1 MKINMFRRTL
11 GVSVAV
17 ILLWSLILPCQSVI
31 AAETERRSVTRFSSL
46 VTELNTEYESDSDS
60 YEEKYNEDNPNACEN
75 RLIVQARNVKDDAG
89 AVESMS
95 GLEYTVLQYEDKQD
109 MEAAYEK
116 LSSEGYAVEKDR
128 VLSVKDNTVKNLRTM
143 ADETEETEEV
153 SQTWAYESVMSDYAI
168 SEIEKSAAAEE
179 EIVIGVL
186 DSGIDYTHELFADRV
201 TDTTFNMSESGGEN
215 DCMDDNGH
223 GSAVAGIIALST
235 PDNVKI
241 KPYKVID
248 ADGYVSLSVFTAAME
263 TILASNDLPDIMNI
277 SLGGYLFEENMS
289 IETELVER
297 LVARGVTVCIAS
309 GNDNLPVQ
317 YCTPADCETA
327 ITVGAYDYTDHICS
341 FSNYGEKVDIAA
353 PGYDVYTY
361 DLYTEDHFTDLYNGQ
376 VGTSFSCPFVSAACA
391 YILMQDPGLSPA
403 EIKQQLK
410 ASAIDMGEDERQY
423 YGAGMLNFPNLIE
436 GKEFETPQPDVKG
449 GFYNDTQTVTFTD
462 IPAGT
467 QLVYTLDKSVPSS
480 TNGTV
485 YTEPITIDN
494 EMQLTFALIKDGK
507 YASNISSQ
515 YYTIQY
521 YMDES
526 YFTINDSGVITSYTG
541 DKNNIIVPD
550 AINGI
555 VPLTLNADDME
566 GSKLTA
572 VVLPDSVARIIY
584 TFNDCT
590 ELKYVTAKG
599 VTRIDGT
606 FTNCYSLRNVTMP
619 DLNYIGAHGFSMCSM
634 IHDIDFEDSLESALA
649 RSFEYTGLLEVHFP
663 NLKNKLNTSS
673 RLFANSSL
681 LKCDIPII
689 ERVDHTFQECY
700 FLQELNAPNLKR
712 IKPFTFADCWF
723 LTEMEFPSL
732 EVVESSAF
740 AYCYIDTIYAP
751 KLTSFS
757 KDGTYGIAYQAFTRV
772 MDFPEITEIPN
783 DFIVSCYLEEL
794 YMENLLES
802 TSSSCHNLP
811 YLNVIYMPNVLE
823 FNRIGYDSHYP
834 LIGVGPREI
843 VWIPSTAEVDSG
855 LHYADTMK
863 LFYAPSLTK
872 ISADNYNAAFA
883 LSEKAQ
889 DVSIRFTRE
898 AYLDG
903 VAPTIIAPY
912 GSAAQ
917 QAAISE
923 ECNFMDSD
931 SMGES
936 LGGQIRTRDSGL
948 RFGFIFDEKTLGFD
962 ISKYENLYPKI
973 SKEYGFVYTY
983 DEVSESEQEAN
994 TQVRNGADGTYTLE
1008 AAKRNVEDSVSHY
1021 NAVFTGIPAS
1031 HYDSR
1036 ISARAYICID
1046 GMYFY
1051 SPVTTRSFNDVAN
1064 AIINDETMDSNTR
1077 SEVYNLINRE
1087 V

>member
-1 MKINMFRRTL
+1 MKRSL
-11 GVSVAV
+11 
-17 ILLWSLILPCQSVI
+17 SLILSLTMLLAVLYPCQSVI

-75 RLIVQARNVKDDAG
+75 RLIVQARSVKDDNG

-143 ADETEETEEV
+143 ADEAEETEEV

-168 SEIEKSAAAEE
+168 AEIEQSSAAEE

-391 YILMQDPGLSPA
+391 YILMQDSGLSPA
-403 EIKQQLK
+403 EVKQQLK

-436 GKEFETPQPDVKG
+436 GKVFETPQPDVKG

-606 FTNCYSLRNVTMP
+606 FTNCYSLRDVTMP

-634 IHDIDFEDSLESALA
+634 IHDIDFGGSLESALA
-649 RSFEYTGLLEVHFP
+649 RSFEYTGLLEVNFP
-663 NLKNKLNTSS
+663 NLKNELNTSS

-712 IKPFTFADCWF
+712 IKSYAFADCWF
-723 LTEMEFPSL
+723 LTEMEFPNL

-843 VWIPSTAEVDSG
+843 VWIPSATEVDSG

-872 ISADNYNAAFA
+872 ISADNYNAAFV

-923 ECNFMDSD
+923 ECNFIDSD

-962 ISKYENLYPKI
+962 ISEYENLYPKI

-1008 AAKRNVEDSVSHY
+1008 ATKRNVEGSVSHY

-1036 ISARAYICID
+1036 ISTRAYICID

-1051 SPVTTRSFNDVAN
+1051 SPVTTRSFNNVAN
-1064 AIINDETMDSNTR
+1064 AIVNDDTMDPNTR
-1077 SEVYNLINRE
+1077 SEVYNLINQE

>member
-1 MKINMFRRTL
+1 M
-11 GVSVAV
+11 SVAV

-31 AAETERRSVTRFSSL
+31 AAETERRSVTRFSNL
-46 VTELNTEYESDSDS
+46 VTELNTEYELDSDS
-60 YEEKYNEDNPNACEN
+60 YEEKYNEDNPNASEN
-75 RLIVQARNVKDDAG
+75 RLIVQARSVKDDAG

-109 MEAAYEK
+109 MEAAYEQ
-116 LSSEGYAVEKDR
+116 LTSEGYTVEKDR
-128 VLSVKDNTVKNLRTM
+128 VLSVKDNSVKNLRTM

-153 SQTWAYESVMSDYAI
+153 SQMWAYESVMSDYAI
-168 SEIEKSAAAEE
+168 TEIEQSSAADE

-186 DSGIDYTHELFADRV
+186 DSGLDYTHELFENRV
-201 TDTTFNMSESGGEN
+201 VDTTFNMSESGNEN

-223 GSAVAGIIALST
+223 GSAVAGVIALST
-235 PDNVKI
+235 PENVKI

-309 GNDNLPVQ
+309 GNDNLPVE

-341 FSNYGEKVDIAA
+341 FSNYGEKVDVAA

-361 DLYTEDHFTDLYNGQ
+361 DFYTENHYTEQYYGQ
-376 VGTSFSCPFVSAACA
+376 VGTSFACPFVSAACA
-391 YILMQDPGLSPA
+391 YILMQNPGLSP
-403 EIKQQLK
+403 EEVKEELK
-410 ASAIDMGEDERQY
+410 ASAIDMGEDEHQY
-423 YGAGMLNFPNLIE
+423 YGAGMLNFPNLIDN
-436 GKEFETPQPDVKG
+436 KEYKTPQPSIKG
-449 GFYNDTQTVTFTD
+449 GFYNDTQTVTFAD

-467 QLVYTLDKSVPSS
+467 QLVYTLDKSIPSS

-485 YTEPITIDN
+485 YTEAITIDN
-494 EMQLTFALIKDGK
+494 EMQLNFALIKDGK
-507 YASNISSQ
+507 YVSNISSQ

-526 YFTINDSGVITSYTG
+526 YFTITDSGVITSYTG
-541 DKNNIIVPD
+541 DKNNIVVPD
-550 AINGI
+550 MINGI
-555 VPLTLNADDME
+555 VPINIDVDDTE
-566 GSKLTA
+566 GSNLTA
-572 VVLPDSVARIIY
+572 VVLPESINRIY
-584 TFNDCT
+584 NTFTGCA

-599 VTRIDGT
+599 VTRLSGAI
-606 FTNCYSLRNVTMP
+606 FSECYSLREVDMP
-619 DLNYIGAHGFSMCSM
+619 ILNYMNGSAFSMCSM
-634 IHDIDFEDSLESALA
+634 MHDINFEESLETALA
-649 RSFEYTGLLEVHFP
+649 SAFEYTGLLEVSFP
-663 NLKNKLNTSS
+663 KLYIKNSP
-673 RLFANSSL
+673 REIFRNSSL
-681 LKCDIPII
+681 IKCDIPLA
-689 ERVDHTFQECY
+689 ERLTATFRECY

-712 IKPFTFADCWF
+712 VDGFTFADCWF
-723 LTEMEFPSL
+723 LTEMEFPNL

-843 VWIPSTAEVDSG
+843 VWIPIATEVDSG

-872 ISADNYNAAFA
+872 ISADNYNATFV

-923 ECNFMDSD
+923 ECNFIDSD
-931 SMGES
+931 SMGGS

-962 ISKYENLYPKI
+962 ISEYENLYPKI
-973 SKEYGFVYTY
+973 NKEYGFVYTY
-983 DEVSESEQEAN
+983 DEVSESEQETN
-994 TQVRNGADGTYTLE
+994 TQVRNGADGTYTIE
-1008 AAKRNVEDSVSHY
+1008 AAKRNVEGSVSHY

-1064 AIINDETMDSNTR
+1064 AIVNDDTMDPNTR
-1077 SEVYNLINRE
+1077 SEVYNLIHNL
-1087 V
+1087 

>member
-1 MKINMFRRTL
+1 MKRSL
-11 GVSVAV
+11 
-17 ILLWSLILPCQSVI
+17 SLILSLTMLLAVIYPCQSVI

-75 RLIVQARNVKDDAG
+75 RLIVQARSVKDDAG

-143 ADETEETEEV
+143 ADEAEETEEV

-168 SEIEKSAAAEE
+168 AEIEQSSAAEE

-317 YCTPADCETA
+317 YCTPANCETA

-403 EIKQQLK
+403 EVKQQLK

-423 YGAGMLNFPNLIE
+423 YGAGMLNFSNLIE

-449 GFYNDTQTVTFTD
+449 GFYNDTQTVTFAD

-485 YTEPITIDN
+485 YTEPIMIDN

-550 AINGI
+550 TINGI

-599 VTRIDGT
+599 VTRIDAA
-606 FTNCYSLRNVTMP
+606 FRNCYSLRTASMP
-619 DLNYIGAHGFSMCSM
+619 KLSLINSRAFSMCSM
-634 IHDIDFEDSLESALA
+634 MHDIEFGGSLESALA
-649 RSFEYTGLLEVHFP
+649 RSFEYTGLLEVNFP
-663 NLKNKLNTSS
+663 NLKNELNTSS

-689 ERVDHTFQECY
+689 ERVDHTFQECC

-712 IKPFTFADCWF
+712 IKSYAFADCWF
-723 LTEMEFPSL
+723 LTEMEFPNL

-783 DFIVSCYLEEL
+783 NFIVSCYLEEL

-843 VWIPSTAEVDSG
+843 VWIPSATEVDSG

-872 ISADNYNAAFA
+872 ISADNYNATFV

-923 ECNFMDSD
+923 ECNFIDSD

-962 ISKYENLYPKI
+962 ISEYENLYPKI

-1008 AAKRNVEDSVSHY
+1008 ATKRNVEGSVSHY

-1064 AIINDETMDSNTR
+1064 AIVNDDTMDQNTR
-1077 SEVYNLINRE
+1077 SEVYNLINQE

>member
-1 MKINMFRRTL
+1 MKRSL
-11 GVSVAV
+11 
-17 ILLWSLILPCQSVI
+17 SLILSLTMLLAVLYPCQSVI

-75 RLIVQARNVKDDAG
+75 RLIVQARSVKDDTG

-143 ADETEETEEV
+143 ADEAEETEEV

-168 SEIEKSAAAEE
+168 AEIEQSSAAEE

-403 EIKQQLK
+403 EVKQQLK

-606 FTNCYSLRNVTMP
+606 FTNCYSLRDVTMP

-634 IHDIDFEDSLESALA
+634 IHDIDFGGSLESALA
-649 RSFEYTGLLEVHFP
+649 RSFEYTGLLEVNFP
-663 NLKNKLNTSS
+663 NLKNELNTSS

-681 LKCDIPII
+681 LKCDIQII

-712 IKPFTFADCWF
+712 IKSYAFADCWF
-723 LTEMEFPSL
+723 LTEMEFPNL

-843 VWIPSTAEVDSG
+843 VWIPSATEVDSG

-872 ISADNYNAAFA
+872 ISADNYNAAFV

-923 ECNFMDSD
+923 ECNFIDSD

-962 ISKYENLYPKI
+962 ISEYENLYPKI

-1008 AAKRNVEDSVSHY
+1008 ATKRNVEGSVSHY

-1051 SPVTTRSFNDVAN
+1051 SPVTTRSFNNVAN
-1064 AIINDETMDSNTR
+1064 AIVNDDTMDPNTR
-1077 SEVYNLINRE
+1077 SEVYNLINQE

>member
-1 MKINMFRRTL
+1 MKKTL
-11 GVSVAV
+11 
-17 ILLWSLILPCQSVI
+17 SLVLSLAMLTTVLYPCQSAI
-31 AAETERRSVTRFSSL
+31 AAEVERRSVTRFSSL

-75 RLIVQARNVKDDAG
+75 RLIVQARSVRDDAG

-143 ADETEETEEV
+143 ADEAEETEEV

-168 SEIEKSAAAEE
+168 AEIEQSSAAEE

-403 EIKQQLK
+403 EVKQQLK

-449 GFYNDTQTVTFTD
+449 GFYNDTQMVTFTD

-606 FTNCYSLRNVTMP
+606 FTNCYSLRDVTMP

-634 IHDIDFEDSLESALA
+634 IHDIDFGGSLESALA
-649 RSFEYTGLLEVHFP
+649 RSFEYTGLLEVNFP
-663 NLKNKLNTSS
+663 NLKNELNTSS

-712 IKPFTFADCWF
+712 IKSYAFADCWF
-723 LTEMEFPSL
+723 LTEMEFPNL

-783 DFIVSCYLEEL
+783 NFIVSCYLEEL

-843 VWIPSTAEVDSG
+843 VWIPSATEVDSG

-872 ISADNYNAAFA
+872 ISADNYNATFV

-923 ECNFMDSD
+923 ECNFIDSD

-962 ISKYENLYPKI
+962 ISEYENLYPKI

-1008 AAKRNVEDSVSHY
+1008 ATKRNVEGSVSHY

-1031 HYDSR
+1031 HYDSK

-1064 AIINDETMDSNTR
+1064 AIVNDDTMDQNTR

>member
-1 MKINMFRRTL
+1 MKKIISLFISMML
-11 GVSVAV
+11 LISVVS
-17 ILLWSLILPCQSVI
+17 PCQSVI
-31 AAETERRSVTRFSSL
+31 AAEMERRSVTRFSNL
-46 VTELNTEYESDSDS
+46 VTELNTEYELDSDS
-60 YEEKYNEDNPNACEN
+60 YEEKYNEDNPNASEN
-75 RLIVQARNVKDDAG
+75 RLIVQARSVKDDAG

-95 GLEYTVLQYEDKQD
+95 GLEYTVLQYDDKQD
-109 MEAAYEK
+109 MEAAYEQ
-116 LSSEGYAVEKDR
+116 LTSEGYTVEKDR
-128 VLSVKDNTVKNLRTM
+128 VLSVKDNSVKNLRTM

-153 SQTWAYESVMSDYAI
+153 SQMWAYESVMSDYAI
-168 SEIEKSAAAEE
+168 TEIEQSSAADE

-186 DSGIDYTHELFADRV
+186 DSGLDYTHELFENRV
-201 TDTTFNMSESGGEN
+201 VDTTFNMSESGNEN

-223 GSAVAGIIALST
+223 GSAVAGVIALST
-235 PDNVKI
+235 PENVKI

-309 GNDNLPVQ
+309 GNDNLPVE

-341 FSNYGEKVDIAA
+341 FSNYGEKVDVAA

-361 DLYTEDHFTDLYNGQ
+361 DFYTENHYTEQYYGQ
-376 VGTSFSCPFVSAACA
+376 VGTSFACPFVSAACA
-391 YILMQDPGLSPA
+391 YILMQNPGLSP
-403 EIKQQLK
+403 EEVKEELK
-410 ASAIDMGEDERQY
+410 ASAIDMGEDEHQY
-423 YGAGMLNFPNLIE
+423 YGAGMLNFQNLIDN
-436 GKEFETPQPDVKG
+436 KEYKTPQPSIKG
-449 GFYNDTQTVTFTD
+449 GFYNDTQTVTFAD

-467 QLVYTLDKSVPSS
+467 QLVYTLDKSIPSS

-494 EMQLTFALIKDGK
+494 EMQLTFVLIKDGK

-550 AINGI
+550 TINGI
-555 VPLTLNADDME
+555 VPLNINADDME

-572 VVLPDSVARIIY
+572 VVLPDSVERIQN
-584 TFNDCT
+584 TFRDCA

-599 VTRIDGT
+599 VTRIDAA
-606 FTNCYSLRNVTMP
+606 FRNCYSLRTASMP
-619 DLNYIGAHGFSMCSM
+619 KLSLINSRAFSMCSM
-634 IHDIDFEDSLESALA
+634 MHDIDFEESVETALGGT
-649 RSFEYTGLLEVHFP
+649 FEYTGLLEVSFP
-663 NLKNKLNTSS
+663 KLYIKNSPREIFRNTP
-673 RLFANSSL
+673 L
-681 LKCDIPII
+681 LKCDIPLA
-689 ERVDHTFQECY
+689 ERLAATFRECY

-712 IKPFTFADCWF
+712 VDGFTFADCWF
-723 LTEMEFPSL
+723 LTEMDFPSL
-732 EVVESSAF
+732 ETIEPNAF
-740 AYCYIDTIYAP
+740 AYCYIDVLYAP
-751 KLTSFS
+751 KLTTYSNL
-757 KDGTYGIAYQAFTRV
+757 GGGYGIVLQAFTRV
-772 MDFPEITEIPN
+772 IDFPALTEMPTY
-783 DFIVSCYLEEL
+783 FLMSSYVEEVYLENVVDVPVFGML
-794 YMENLLES
+794 
-802 TSSSCHNLP
+802 NLP
-811 YLNVIYMPNVLE
+811 YLNVVYMPLATQ
-823 FNRIGYDSHYP
+823 FDITSDRHWQLP
-834 LIGVGPREI
+834 GVGPMEI
-843 VWIPSTAEVDSG
+843 IWVPSAKETTRGTYPS
-855 LHYADTMK
+855 TMK
-863 LFYAPSLTK
+863 LFYGPSIESIYL
-872 ISADNYNAAFA
+872 SAYDSVFV
-883 LSEKAQ
+883 LSEKATNMGIQATQ
-889 DVSIRFTRE
+889 DGGQAGKF
-898 AYLDG
+898 
-903 VAPTIIAPY
+903 PTIIAPY
-912 GSAAQ
+912 GSAAYQ
-917 QAAISE
+917 WVQHENRNTERFKFI
-923 ECNFMDSD
+923 DSD

-948 RFGFIFDEKTLGFD
+948 RFGFIFDEANLGFD
-962 ISKYENLYPKI
+962 IREYENLYSRI

-983 DEVSESEQEAN
+983 DDVSEDEQEAN

-1008 AAKRNVEDSVSHY
+1008 AAKRNVEGSVSHY

-1031 HYDSR
+1031 HYDSK

-1051 SPVTTRSFNDVAN
+1051 SPVTTRSFNDVAKQ
-1064 AIINDETMDSNTR
+1064 IIVDDEIDQNTR
-1077 SEVYNLINRE
+1077 NEVYNLINRE

>member
-1 MKINMFRRTL
+1 MMLLISV
-11 GVSVAV
+11 VS
-17 ILLWSLILPCQSVI
+17 PCQSVI

-46 VTELNTEYESDSDS
+46 VTELNTEYELDSDS
-60 YEEKYNEDNPNACEN
+60 YEEKYNEDNPNASEN
-75 RLIVQARNVKDDAG
+75 RLIVQARSVKDDAG

-95 GLEYTVLQYEDKQD
+95 GLEYTVLQYDDKQD
-109 MEAAYEK
+109 MEAAYEQ
-116 LSSEGYAVEKDR
+116 LTSEGYTVEKDR
-128 VLSVKDNTVKNLRTM
+128 VLSVKDNSVKNLRTM

-153 SQTWAYESVMSDYAI
+153 SQMWAYESVMSDYAI
-168 SEIEKSAAAEE
+168 TEIEQSSAADE

-186 DSGIDYTHELFADRV
+186 DSGLDYTHELFENRV
-201 TDTTFNMSESGGEN
+201 VDTTFNMSESGNEN

-403 EIKQQLK
+403 EVKQQLK

-566 GSKLTA
+566 GSKLTE

-606 FTNCYSLRNVTMP
+606 FTNCYSLRDVTMP

-634 IHDIDFEDSLESALA
+634 IHDIDFGGSLESALA
-649 RSFEYTGLLEVHFP
+649 RSFEYTGLLEVNFP
-663 NLKNKLNTSS
+663 NLKNELNTSS

-712 IKPFTFADCWF
+712 IKSYAFADCWF
-723 LTEMEFPSL
+723 LTEMEFPNL

-843 VWIPSTAEVDSG
+843 VWIPSATEVDSG

-872 ISADNYNAAFA
+872 ISADNYNAAFV

-889 DVSIRFTRE
+889 DVSIRLTRE

-923 ECNFMDSD
+923 ECNFIDSD

-962 ISKYENLYPKI
+962 ISEYENLYPKI

-1008 AAKRNVEDSVSHY
+1008 ATKRNVEGSVSHY

-1051 SPVTTRSFNDVAN
+1051 SPVTTRSFNNVAN
-1064 AIINDETMDSNTR
+1064 AIVNDDTMDPNTR
-1077 SEVYNLINRE
+1077 SEVYNLINQE

>member
-1 MKINMFRRTL
+1 MKKIISLFISMML
-11 GVSVAV
+11 LISVVS
-17 ILLWSLILPCQSVI
+17 PCQSVI
-31 AAETERRSVTRFSSL
+31 AAETERRSVTRFSNL
-46 VTELNTEYESDSDS
+46 VTELNTEYELDSDS
-60 YEEKYNEDNPNACEN
+60 YEEKYNEDNPNASEN
-75 RLIVQARNVKDDAG
+75 RLIVQARSGKDDAG

-95 GLEYTVLQYEDKQD
+95 GLEYTVLQYDDKQD
-109 MEAAYEK
+109 MEAAYEQ
-116 LSSEGYAVEKDR
+116 LTSEGYTVEKDR
-128 VLSVKDNTVKNLRTM
+128 VLSVKDNSVKNLRTM

-153 SQTWAYESVMSDYAI
+153 SQMWAYESVMSDYAI
-168 SEIEKSAAAEE
+168 TEIEQSSAADE

-186 DSGIDYTHELFADRV
+186 DSGLDYTHELFENRV
-201 TDTTFNMSESGGEN
+201 VDTTFNMSESGNEN

-223 GSAVAGIIALST
+223 GSAVAGVIALST
-235 PDNVKI
+235 PENVKI

-309 GNDNLPVQ
+309 GNDNLPVE

-341 FSNYGEKVDIAA
+341 FSNYGEKVDVAA

-361 DLYTEDHFTDLYNGQ
+361 DFYTENHYTEQYYGQ
-376 VGTSFSCPFVSAACA
+376 VGTSFACPFVSAACA
-391 YILMQDPGLSPA
+391 YILMQNPGLSP
-403 EIKQQLK
+403 EEVKEELK

-449 GFYNDTQTVTFTD
+449 GFYNDTQMVTFTD
-462 IPAGT
+462 IQAGT
-467 QLVYTLDKSVPSS
+467 QLVYTLDKSIPSS

-494 EMQLTFALIKDGK
+494 EMQLTFVLIKDGK

-550 AINGI
+550 TINGI
-555 VPLTLNADDME
+555 VPLNINADDME

-572 VVLPDSVARIIY
+572 VVLPDSVERIQN
-584 TFNDCT
+584 TFRDCA

-599 VTRIDGT
+599 VTRIDAA
-606 FTNCYSLRNVTMP
+606 FRNCYSLRTASMP
-619 DLNYIGAHGFSMCSM
+619 KLSLINSRAFSMCSM
-634 IHDIDFEDSLESALA
+634 MHDIDFEESVETALGGT
-649 RSFEYTGLLEVHFP
+649 FEYTGLLEVSFP
-663 NLKNKLNTSS
+663 KLYIKNSPREIFRNTP
-673 RLFANSSL
+673 L
-681 LKCDIPII
+681 LKCDIPLA
-689 ERVDHTFQECY
+689 ERLAATFRECY

-712 IKPFTFADCWF
+712 VDGFTFADCWF
-723 LTEMEFPSL
+723 LTEMDFPSL
-732 EVVESSAF
+732 ETIEPNAF
-740 AYCYIDTIYAP
+740 AYCYIDVLYAP
-751 KLTSFS
+751 KLTTYSNL
-757 KDGTYGIAYQAFTRV
+757 GGGYGIVLQAFTRV
-772 MDFPEITEIPN
+772 IDFPALTEMPTY
-783 DFIVSCYLEEL
+783 FLMSSYVEEVYLENVVDVPVFGML
-794 YMENLLES
+794 
-802 TSSSCHNLP
+802 NLP
-811 YLNVIYMPNVLE
+811 YLNVVYMPLATQ
-823 FNRIGYDSHYP
+823 FDITSDRHWQLP
-834 LIGVGPREI
+834 GVGPMEI
-843 VWIPSTAEVDSG
+843 IWVPSAKETTRGTYPS
-855 LHYADTMK
+855 TMK
-863 LFYAPSLTK
+863 LFYGPSIESIYL
-872 ISADNYNAAFA
+872 SAYDSVFV
-883 LSEKAQ
+883 LSEKATNMGIQATQ
-889 DVSIRFTRE
+889 DGGQAGKF
-898 AYLDG
+898 
-903 VAPTIIAPY
+903 PTIIAPY
-912 GSAAQ
+912 GSAAYQ
-917 QAAISE
+917 WVQHENRNTERFKFI
-923 ECNFMDSD
+923 DSD

-962 ISKYENLYPKI
+962 ISEYENLYPKI

-1008 AAKRNVEDSVSHY
+1008 AAKRNVEGSVSHY

-1064 AIINDETMDSNTR
+1064 AIVNDDTMDQNTR

>member
-1 MKINMFRRTL
+1 MKRSL
-11 GVSVAV
+11 
-17 ILLWSLILPCQSVI
+17 SLILSLTMLLAVLYPCQGVI

-75 RLIVQARNVKDDAG
+75 RLIVQARSVKDDTG

-143 ADETEETEEV
+143 ADEAEETEEV

-168 SEIEKSAAAEE
+168 AEIEQSAAAEE

-327 ITVGAYDYTDHICS
+327 ITVGAYDYTNHICS

-403 EIKQQLK
+403 EVKQQLK

-436 GKEFETPQPDVKG
+436 GKEFEAPQPDVKG

-550 AINGI
+550 TINGI
-555 VPLTLNADDME
+555 VPLNINADDME

-572 VVLPDSVARIIY
+572 VVLPDSVERIQN
-584 TFNDCT
+584 TFRDCA

-599 VTRIDGT
+599 VTRIDAA
-606 FTNCYSLRNVTMP
+606 FRNCYSLRTASMP
-619 DLNYIGAHGFSMCSM
+619 KLSLINSRAFSMCSM
-634 IHDIDFEDSLESALA
+634 MHDIDFEESVETALA
-649 RSFEYTGLLEVHFP
+649 GTFEYTGLLEVSFP
-663 NLKNKLNTSS
+663 KLYIKNSPREIFRNTP
-673 RLFANSSL
+673 L
-681 LKCDIPII
+681 LKCDIPLA
-689 ERVDHTFQECY
+689 ESLWATFRECY

-712 IKPFTFADCWF
+712 IKSFTFADCWF

-794 YMENLLES
+794 YMEKLLES

-843 VWIPSTAEVDSG
+843 VWIPSATEVDSG

-863 LFYAPSLTK
+863 LFYAPSLTE
-872 ISADNYNAAFA
+872 INASNYNATFV
-883 LSEKAQ
+883 LSEKA
-889 DVSIRFTRE
+889 TN
-898 AYLDG
+898 
-903 VAPTIIAPY
+903 VAIYGTGEGNLAGQFPTIIAPY

-917 QAAISE
+917 QWAQQQISKYAE
-923 ECNFMDSD
+923 FGYINSD

-936 LGGQIRTRDSGL
+936 FGGQIRTRDSGL

-962 ISKYENLYPKI
+962 ISEYENLYPKI
-973 SKEYGFVYTY
+973 NKEYGFVYTY

-1008 AAKRNVEDSVSHY
+1008 AAKRNVEGSVSHY

-1064 AIINDETMDSNTR
+1064 SIVNDDTMDQNTR

>member
-1 MKINMFRRTL
+1 MKKIISLFISMML
-11 GVSVAV
+11 LISVVS
-17 ILLWSLILPCQSVI
+17 PCQSVI

-46 VTELNTEYESDSDS
+46 VTEFNTEYELDSDS
-60 YEEKYNEDNPNACEN
+60 YEEKYNEDNPNASEN
-75 RLIVQARNVKDDAG
+75 RLIVQARSVKDDAG

-95 GLEYTVLQYEDKQD
+95 GLEYTVLQYDDKQD
-109 MEAAYEK
+109 MEAAYEQ
-116 LSSEGYAVEKDR
+116 LTSEGYTVEKDR
-128 VLSVKDNTVKNLRTM
+128 VLSVKDNSVKNLRTM

-153 SQTWAYESVMSDYAI
+153 SQMWAYESVMSDYAI
-168 SEIEKSAAAEE
+168 TEIEQSSAADE

-186 DSGIDYTHELFADRV
+186 DSGLDYTHELFENRV
-201 TDTTFNMSESGGEN
+201 VDTTFNMSESGNEN

-223 GSAVAGIIALST
+223 GSAVAGVIALST
-235 PDNVKI
+235 PENVKI

-309 GNDNLPVQ
+309 GNDNLPVE

-341 FSNYGEKVDIAA
+341 FSNYGEKVDVAA

-361 DLYTEDHFTDLYNGQ
+361 DFYTENHYTEQYYGQ
-376 VGTSFSCPFVSAACA
+376 VGTSFACPFVSAACA
-391 YILMQDPGLSPA
+391 YILMQNPGLSP
-403 EIKQQLK
+403 EEVKEELK
-410 ASAIDMGEDERQY
+410 ASAIDMGEDEHQY
-423 YGAGMLNFPNLIE
+423 YGAGMLNFQNLIDN
-436 GKEFETPQPDVKG
+436 KEYKTPQPSIKG
-449 GFYNDTQTVTFTD
+449 GFYNDTQTVTFAD

-494 EMQLTFALIKDGK
+494 EMQLTFVLIKDGK

-550 AINGI
+550 TINGI
-555 VPLTLNADDME
+555 VPLNINADDME

-572 VVLPDSVARIIY
+572 VVLPDSVERIQN
-584 TFNDCT
+584 TFRDCA

-599 VTRIDGT
+599 VTRIDAA
-606 FTNCYSLRNVTMP
+606 FRNCYSLRTASMP
-619 DLNYIGAHGFSMCSM
+619 KLSLINSRAFSMCSM
-634 IHDIDFEDSLESALA
+634 MHDIDFEESVETALGGT
-649 RSFEYTGLLEVHFP
+649 FEYTGLLEVSFP
-663 NLKNKLNTSS
+663 KLYIKNSPREIFRNTP
-673 RLFANSSL
+673 L
-681 LKCDIPII
+681 LKCDIPLA
-689 ERVDHTFQECY
+689 ERLAATFRECY

-712 IKPFTFADCWF
+712 VDGFTFADCWF
-723 LTEMEFPSL
+723 LTEMDFPSL
-732 EVVESSAF
+732 ETIEPNAF
-740 AYCYIDTIYAP
+740 AYCYIDVLYAP
-751 KLTSFS
+751 KLTTYSNL
-757 KDGTYGIAYQAFTRV
+757 GGGYGIVLQAFTRV
-772 MDFPEITEIPN
+772 IDFPALTEMPTY
-783 DFIVSCYLEEL
+783 FLMSSYVEEVYLENVVDVPVFGML
-794 YMENLLES
+794 
-802 TSSSCHNLP
+802 NLP
-811 YLNVIYMPNVLE
+811 YLNVVYMPLATQ
-823 FNRIGYDSHYP
+823 FDITSDRHWQLP
-834 LIGVGPREI
+834 GVGPMEI
-843 VWIPSTAEVDSG
+843 IWVPSAKETTRGTYPS
-855 LHYADTMK
+855 TMK
-863 LFYAPSLTK
+863 LFYGPSIESIYL
-872 ISADNYNAAFA
+872 SAYDSVFV
-883 LSEKAQ
+883 LSEKATNMGIQATQ
-889 DVSIRFTRE
+889 DGGQAGKF
-898 AYLDG
+898 
-903 VAPTIIAPY
+903 PTIIAPY
-912 GSAAQ
+912 GSAAYQ
-917 QAAISE
+917 WVQHENRNTERFKFI
-923 ECNFMDSD
+923 DSD

-948 RFGFIFDEKTLGFD
+948 RFGFIFDEANLGFD
-962 ISKYENLYPKI
+962 IREYENLYSRI

-983 DEVSESEQEAN
+983 DDVSEDEQEAN
-994 TQVRNGADGTYTLE
+994 TQVRNGTDGAYTIE
-1008 AAKRNVEDSVSHY
+1008 ATKRDVNGTVSQY

-1051 SPVTTRSFNDVAN
+1051 SPVTTRSFNDVAKQ
-1064 AIINDETMDSNTR
+1064 IIVDDEIDQNTR
-1077 SEVYNLINRE
+1077 NEVYNLINRE

>member
-1 MKINMFRRTL
+1 MKRSL
-11 GVSVAV
+11 
-17 ILLWSLILPCQSVI
+17 SLILSLTMLLAVIYPCQSVI

-75 RLIVQARNVKDDAG
+75 RLIVQARSVKDDAG

-143 ADETEETEEV
+143 ADEAEETEEV

-168 SEIEKSAAAEE
+168 AEIEQSSAAEE

-317 YCTPADCETA
+317 YCTPANCETA

-403 EIKQQLK
+403 EVKQQLK

-423 YGAGMLNFPNLIE
+423 YGAGMLNFSNLIE

-449 GFYNDTQTVTFTD
+449 GFYNDTQTVTFAD

-485 YTEPITIDN
+485 YTEPIMIDN

-550 AINGI
+550 TINGI

-599 VTRIDGT
+599 VTRIDAA
-606 FTNCYSLRNVTMP
+606 FRNCYSLRTASMP
-619 DLNYIGAHGFSMCSM
+619 KLSLINSRAFSMCSM
-634 IHDIDFEDSLESALA
+634 MHDIEFGGSLESALA
-649 RSFEYTGLLEVHFP
+649 RSFEYTGLLEVNFP
-663 NLKNKLNTSS
+663 NLKNELNTSS

-712 IKPFTFADCWF
+712 IKSYAFADCWF
-723 LTEMEFPSL
+723 LTEMEFPNL

-783 DFIVSCYLEEL
+783 NFIVSCYLEEL

-843 VWIPSTAEVDSG
+843 VWIPSATEVDSG

-872 ISADNYNAAFA
+872 ISADNYNATFV

-923 ECNFMDSD
+923 ECNFIDSD

-962 ISKYENLYPKI
+962 ISEYENLYPKI

-1008 AAKRNVEDSVSHY
+1008 ATKRNVEGSVSHY

-1064 AIINDETMDSNTR
+1064 AIVNDDTMDQNTR
-1077 SEVYNLINRE
+1077 SEVYNLINQE

>member
-1 MKINMFRRTL
+1 MKKIISLFISMML
-11 GVSVAV
+11 LISVVS
-17 ILLWSLILPCQSVI
+17 PCQSVI
-31 AAETERRSVTRFSSL
+31 AAETERRSVTRFSNL
-46 VTELNTEYESDSDS
+46 VTELNTEYELDSDS
-60 YEEKYNEDNPNACEN
+60 YEEKYNEDNPNASEN
-75 RLIVQARNVKDDAG
+75 RLIVQARSVKDDAG

-95 GLEYTVLQYEDKQD
+95 GLEYTVLQYDDKQD
-109 MEAAYEK
+109 MEAAYEQ
-116 LSSEGYAVEKDR
+116 LTSEGYTVEKDR
-128 VLSVKDNTVKNLRTM
+128 VLSVKDNSVKNLKTM

-153 SQTWAYESVMSDYAI
+153 SQMWAYESVMSDYAI
-168 SEIEKSAAAEE
+168 TEIEQSSAADE

-186 DSGIDYTHELFADRV
+186 DSGLDYTHELFENRV
-201 TDTTFNMSESGGEN
+201 VDTTFNMSESGNEN

-223 GSAVAGIIALST
+223 GSAVAGVIALST
-235 PDNVKI
+235 PENVKI

-309 GNDNLPVQ
+309 GNDNLPVE

-341 FSNYGEKVDIAA
+341 FSNYGEKVDVAA

-361 DLYTEDHFTDLYNGQ
+361 DFYTENHYTEQYYGQ
-376 VGTSFSCPFVSAACA
+376 VGTSFACPFVSAACA
-391 YILMQDPGLSPA
+391 YILMQNPGLSP
-403 EIKQQLK
+403 EEVKEELK

-449 GFYNDTQTVTFTD
+449 GFYNDTQMVTFTD

-467 QLVYTLDKSVPSS
+467 QLVYTLDKSIPSS

-494 EMQLTFALIKDGK
+494 EMQLTFVLIKDGK

-550 AINGI
+550 TINGI
-555 VPLTLNADDME
+555 VPLNINADDME

-572 VVLPDSVARIIY
+572 VVLPDSVERIQN
-584 TFNDCT
+584 TFRDCA

-599 VTRIDGT
+599 VTRIDAA
-606 FTNCYSLRNVTMP
+606 FRNCYSLRTASMP
-619 DLNYIGAHGFSMCSM
+619 KLSLINSRAFSMCSM
-634 IHDIDFEDSLESALA
+634 MHDIDFEESVETALGGT
-649 RSFEYTGLLEVHFP
+649 FEYTGLLEVSFP
-663 NLKNKLNTSS
+663 KLYIKNSPREIFRNTP
-673 RLFANSSL
+673 L
-681 LKCDIPII
+681 LKCDIPLA
-689 ERVDHTFQECY
+689 ERLAATFRECY

-712 IKPFTFADCWF
+712 VDGFTFADCWF
-723 LTEMEFPSL
+723 LTEMDFPSL
-732 EVVESSAF
+732 ETIEPNAF
-740 AYCYIDTIYAP
+740 AYCYIDVLYAP
-751 KLTSFS
+751 KLTTYSNL
-757 KDGTYGIAYQAFTRV
+757 GGGYGIVLQAFTRV
-772 MDFPEITEIPN
+772 IDFPALTEMPTY
-783 DFIVSCYLEEL
+783 FLMSSYVEEVYLENVVDVPVFGML
-794 YMENLLES
+794 
-802 TSSSCHNLP
+802 NLP
-811 YLNVIYMPNVLE
+811 YLNVVYMPLATQ
-823 FNRIGYDSHYP
+823 FDITSDRHWQLP
-834 LIGVGPREI
+834 GVGPMEI
-843 VWIPSTAEVDSG
+843 IWVPSAKETTRGTYPS
-855 LHYADTMK
+855 TMK
-863 LFYAPSLTK
+863 LFYGPSIESIYL
-872 ISADNYNAAFA
+872 SAYDSVFV
-883 LSEKAQ
+883 LSEKATNMGIQATQ
-889 DVSIRFTRE
+889 DGGQAGKF
-898 AYLDG
+898 
-903 VAPTIIAPY
+903 PTIIAPY
-912 GSAAQ
+912 GSAAYQ
-917 QAAISE
+917 WVQHENRNTERFKFI
-923 ECNFMDSD
+923 DSD

-962 ISKYENLYPKI
+962 ISEYENLYPKI

-1008 AAKRNVEDSVSHY
+1008 AAKRNVEGSVSHY

-1064 AIINDETMDSNTR
+1064 AIVNDDTMDQNTR

>member
-1 MKINMFRRTL
+1 MSKRTKRL
-11 GVSVAV
+11 TGV
-17 ILLWSLILPCQSVI
+17 ILAILMLWSMIVPCQSVI
-31 AAETERRSVTRFSSL
+31 AAEAERRSVTRFSSH
-46 VTELNTEYESDSDS
+46 VTELNTEYESDFDS
-60 YEEKYNEDNPNACEN
+60 YEEKYNEDNPNASEN
-75 RLIVQARNVKDDAG
+75 RLIVQARSVKDDAG

-95 GLEYTVLQYEDKQD
+95 GLEYTVLQYEDKHD

-143 ADETEETEEV
+143 ADEAEETEEV

-168 SEIEKSAAAEE
+168 AEIEQSAAAEE

-403 EIKQQLK
+403 EVKQQLK

-462 IPAGT
+462 IPAET

-485 YTEPITIDN
+485 YIEPITIDN

-550 AINGI
+550 TINGI

-590 ELKYVTAKG
+590 ELKYVKAKG

-606 FTNCYSLRNVTMP
+606 FTNCYSLRDVTVP

-634 IHDIDFEDSLESALA
+634 IHDIDFEGSLESALA
-649 RSFEYTGLLEVHFP
+649 RSFEYTGLLEVNFP
-663 NLKNKLNTSS
+663 NLKNELNTSS

-712 IKPFTFADCWF
+712 IKPYTFADCWF
-723 LTEMEFPSL
+723 LTEMEFPNL

-783 DFIVSCYLEEL
+783 NFIVSCYLEEL

-843 VWIPSTAEVDSG
+843 VWIPSATEVDSG

-872 ISADNYNAAFA
+872 ISADNYNAAFV

-923 ECNFMDSD
+923 ECNFINSD

-948 RFGFIFDEKTLGFD
+948 RFGFIFDEKMLGFD
-962 ISKYENLYPKI
+962 ISEYENLYPKI

-983 DEVSESEQEAN
+983 DEVSESGQEAN

-1008 AAKRNVEDSVSHY
+1008 AAKRNVEGSVSHY
-1021 NAVFTGIPAS
+1021 NAVFTGIPVS

-1064 AIINDETMDSNTR
+1064 AIVNDDTMDQNTR

>member
-1 MKINMFRRTL
+1 MKKIISLFISMML
-11 GVSVAV
+11 LISVVS
-17 ILLWSLILPCQSVI
+17 PCQSVI
-31 AAETERRSVTRFSSL
+31 AAEMERRSVTRFSNL
-46 VTELNTEYESDSDS
+46 VTELNTEYELDSDS
-60 YEEKYNEDNPNACEN
+60 YEEKYNEDNPNASEN
-75 RLIVQARNVKDDAG
+75 RLIVQARSVKDDAG

-95 GLEYTVLQYEDKQD
+95 GLEYTVLQYDDKQD
-109 MEAAYEK
+109 MEAAYEQ
-116 LSSEGYAVEKDR
+116 LTSEGYTVEKDR
-128 VLSVKDNTVKNLRTM
+128 VLSVKDNSVKNLRTM

-153 SQTWAYESVMSDYAI
+153 SQMWAYESVMSDYAI
-168 SEIEKSAAAEE
+168 TEIEQSSAADE

-186 DSGIDYTHELFADRV
+186 DSGLDYTHELFENRV
-201 TDTTFNMSESGGEN
+201 VDTTFNMSESGGEN

-391 YILMQDPGLSPA
+391 YILMQNPGLSPA
-403 EIKQQLK
+403 EVKQQLK

-494 EMQLTFALIKDGK
+494 EMQLTFVLIKDGK

-550 AINGI
+550 TINGI
-555 VPLTLNADDME
+555 VPLNINADDME

-572 VVLPDSVARIIY
+572 VVLPDSVERIQN
-584 TFNDCT
+584 TFRDCA

-599 VTRIDGT
+599 VTRIDAA
-606 FTNCYSLRNVTMP
+606 FRNCYSLRTASMP
-619 DLNYIGAHGFSMCSM
+619 KLSLINSRAFSMCSM
-634 IHDIDFEDSLESALA
+634 MHDIDFEESVETALGGT
-649 RSFEYTGLLEVHFP
+649 FEYTGLLEVSFP
-663 NLKNKLNTSS
+663 KLYIKNSPREIFRNTP
-673 RLFANSSL
+673 L
-681 LKCDIPII
+681 LKCDIPLA
-689 ERVDHTFQECY
+689 ERLAATFRECY

-712 IKPFTFADCWF
+712 VDGFTFADCWF
-723 LTEMEFPSL
+723 LTEMDFPSL
-732 EVVESSAF
+732 ETIEPNAF
-740 AYCYIDTIYAP
+740 AYCYIDVLYAP
-751 KLTSFS
+751 KLTTYSNL
-757 KDGTYGIAYQAFTRV
+757 GGGYGIVLQAFTRV
-772 MDFPEITEIPN
+772 IDFPALTEMPTY
-783 DFIVSCYLEEL
+783 FLMSSYVEEVYLENVVDVPVFGML
-794 YMENLLES
+794 
-802 TSSSCHNLP
+802 NLP
-811 YLNVIYMPNVLE
+811 YLNVVYMPLATQ
-823 FNRIGYDSHYP
+823 FDITSDRHWQLP
-834 LIGVGPREI
+834 GVGPMEI
-843 VWIPSTAEVDSG
+843 IWVPSAKETTRGTYPS
-855 LHYADTMK
+855 TMK
-863 LFYAPSLTK
+863 LFYGPSIESIYL
-872 ISADNYNAAFA
+872 SAYDSVFV
-883 LSEKAQ
+883 LSEKATNMGIQATQ
-889 DVSIRFTRE
+889 DGGQAGKF
-898 AYLDG
+898 
-903 VAPTIIAPY
+903 PTIIAPY
-912 GSAAQ
+912 GSAAYQ
-917 QAAISE
+917 WVQHENRNTERFKFI
-923 ECNFMDSD
+923 DSD

-948 RFGFIFDEKTLGFD
+948 RFGFIFDEANLGFD
-962 ISKYENLYPKI
+962 IREYENLYSRI

-983 DEVSESEQEAN
+983 DDVSEDEQEAN
-994 TQVRNGADGTYTLE
+994 TQVRNGTDGAYTIE
-1008 AAKRNVEDSVSHY
+1008 ATKRDVNGTVSQY

-1051 SPVTTRSFNDVAN
+1051 SPVTTRSFNDVAKQ
-1064 AIINDETMDSNTR
+1064 IIVDDEIDQNTR
-1077 SEVYNLINRE
+1077 NEVYNLINRE

>member
-1 MKINMFRRTL
+1 MKKIISLFISMML
-11 GVSVAV
+11 LISVVS
-17 ILLWSLILPCQSVI
+17 PCQSVI

-46 VTELNTEYESDSDS
+46 VTELNTEYELDSDS
-60 YEEKYNEDNPNACEN
+60 YEENYNEDNPNASEN
-75 RLIVQARNVKDDAG
+75 RLIVQARSVKDDAG

-95 GLEYTVLQYEDKQD
+95 GLEYTVLQYDDKQD
-109 MEAAYEK
+109 MEAAYEQ
-116 LSSEGYAVEKDR
+116 LTSEGYTVEKDR
-128 VLSVKDNTVKNLRTM
+128 VLSVKDNSVKNLRTM

-153 SQTWAYESVMSDYAI
+153 SQMWAYESVMSDYAI
-168 SEIEKSAAAEE
+168 TEIEQSSAADE

-186 DSGIDYTHELFADRV
+186 DSGLDYTHELFENRV
-201 TDTTFNMSESGGEN
+201 VDTTFNMSESGNEN

-223 GSAVAGIIALST
+223 GSAVAGVIALST
-235 PDNVKI
+235 PENVKI

-309 GNDNLPVQ
+309 GNDNLPVE

-341 FSNYGEKVDIAA
+341 FSNYGEKVDVAA

-361 DLYTEDHFTDLYNGQ
+361 DFYTENHYTEQYYGQ
-376 VGTSFSCPFVSAACA
+376 VGTSFACPFVSAACA
-391 YILMQDPGLSPA
+391 YILMQNPGLSP
-403 EIKQQLK
+403 EEVKEELK
-410 ASAIDMGEDERQY
+410 ASAIDMGEDEHQY
-423 YGAGMLNFPNLIE
+423 YGAGMLNFPNLIDN
-436 GKEFETPQPDVKG
+436 KEYKTPQPSIKG
-449 GFYNDTQTVTFTD
+449 GFYNDTQTVTFAD

-467 QLVYTLDKSVPSS
+467 QLVYTLDKSIPSS

-494 EMQLTFALIKDGK
+494 EMQLTFVLIKDGK

-550 AINGI
+550 TINGI
-555 VPLTLNADDME
+555 VPLNINADDME

-606 FTNCYSLRNVTMP
+606 FTNCYSLRDVTMP

-634 IHDIDFEDSLESALA
+634 IHDIDFGGSLESALA
-649 RSFEYTGLLEVHFP
+649 RSFEYTGLLEVNFP
-663 NLKNKLNTSS
+663 NLKNELNTSS

-712 IKPFTFADCWF
+712 IKSYAFADCWF
-723 LTEMEFPSL
+723 LTEMEFPNL

-843 VWIPSTAEVDSG
+843 VWIPSATEVDSG

-872 ISADNYNAAFA
+872 ISADNYNAAFV

-923 ECNFMDSD
+923 ECNFIDSD

-962 ISKYENLYPKI
+962 ISEYENLYPKI

-1008 AAKRNVEDSVSHY
+1008 ATKRNVEGSVSHY

-1051 SPVTTRSFNDVAN
+1051 SPVTTRSFNDVAKQ
-1064 AIINDETMDSNTR
+1064 IIVDDEIDQNTR
-1077 SEVYNLINRE
+1077 NEVYNLINRE

>member
-1 MKINMFRRTL
+1 
-11 GVSVAV
+11 
-17 ILLWSLILPCQSVI
+17 
-31 AAETERRSVTRFSSL
+31 
-46 VTELNTEYESDSDS
+46 
-60 YEEKYNEDNPNACEN
+60 
-75 RLIVQARNVKDDAG
+75 
-89 AVESMS
+89 
-95 GLEYTVLQYEDKQD
+95 
-109 MEAAYEK
+109 
-116 LSSEGYAVEKDR
+116 
-128 VLSVKDNTVKNLRTM
+128 
-143 ADETEETEEV
+143 
-153 SQTWAYESVMSDYAI
+153 
-168 SEIEKSAAAEE
+168 
-179 EIVIGVL
+179 
-186 DSGIDYTHELFADRV
+186 
-201 TDTTFNMSESGGEN
+201 
-215 DCMDDNGH
+215 
-223 GSAVAGIIALST
+223 
-235 PDNVKI
+235 
-241 KPYKVID
+241 
-248 ADGYVSLSVFTAAME
+248 
-263 TILASNDLPDIMNI
+263 
-277 SLGGYLFEENMS
+277 
-289 IETELVER
+289 
-297 LVARGVTVCIAS
+297 
-309 GNDNLPVQ
+309 
-317 YCTPADCETA
+317 
-327 ITVGAYDYTDHICS
+327 
-341 FSNYGEKVDIAA
+341 
-353 PGYDVYTY
+353 
-361 DLYTEDHFTDLYNGQ
+361 
-376 VGTSFSCPFVSAACA
+376 
-391 YILMQDPGLSPA
+391 MQDPGLSPA
-403 EIKQQLK
+403 EVKQQLK

-550 AINGI
+550 TINGI

-572 VVLPDSVARIIY
+572 VVLPDSVVRIIY
-584 TFNDCT
+584 TFSDCT

-606 FTNCYSLRNVTMP
+606 FKNCYSLRNVTMP
-619 DLNYIGAHGFSMCSM
+619 DLNFINANGFSMCSM

-649 RSFEYTGLLEVHFP
+649 RSFEYTGLLEVNFP

-723 LTEMEFPSL
+723 LTEMEFPNL

-843 VWIPSTAEVDSG
+843 VWIPSATEVDSG

-872 ISADNYNAAFA
+872 ISADNYNATFV

-923 ECNFMDSD
+923 ECNFIDSD

-948 RFGFIFDEKTLGFD
+948 RFGFIFDEKMLGFD
-962 ISKYENLYPKI
+962 ISEYENLYPKI

-994 TQVRNGADGTYTLE
+994 TQVRNGADGTYTIE

-1064 AIINDETMDSNTR
+1064 AIVNDDTMDPNTR

>member
-1 MKINMFRRTL
+1 MKKTL
-11 GVSVAV
+11 SLVLSLAMLTAV
-17 ILLWSLILPCQSVI
+17 IYPCQSAI

-75 RLIVQARNVKDDAG
+75 RLIVQARSVKDDTG

-109 MEAAYEK
+109 MEAAYEQ

-143 ADETEETEEV
+143 ADEAEETEEV

-168 SEIEKSAAAEE
+168 AEIEQSAAAEE

-403 EIKQQLK
+403 EVKQQLK
-410 ASAIDMGEDERQY
+410 SSAIDMGEDERQY

-449 GFYNDTQTVTFTD
+449 GFYNDTQMVTFAD

-467 QLVYTLDKSVPSS
+467 QLVYTLDKSIPSS

-494 EMQLTFALIKDGK
+494 EMQLTFVLIKDGK
-507 YASNISSQ
+507 YARNISSQ

-541 DKNNIIVPD
+541 DKNNIIIPD

-606 FTNCYSLRNVTMP
+606 FTNCYSLRDVTMP

-634 IHDIDFEDSLESALA
+634 IHDIDFGGSLESALA
-649 RSFEYTGLLEVHFP
+649 RSFEYTGLLEVNFP
-663 NLKNKLNTSS
+663 NLKNELNTSS

-712 IKPFTFADCWF
+712 IKSYAFADCWF
-723 LTEMEFPSL
+723 LTEMEFPNL

-783 DFIVSCYLEEL
+783 NFIVSCYLEEL

-843 VWIPSTAEVDSG
+843 VWIPSATEVDSG

-863 LFYAPSLTK
+863 LFYAPSLTE
-872 ISADNYNAAFA
+872 INASNYNATFV
-883 LSEKAQ
+883 LSEKA
-889 DVSIRFTRE
+889 TN
-898 AYLDG
+898 
-903 VAPTIIAPY
+903 VAIYGTGEGNLAGQFPTIIAPY

-917 QAAISE
+917 QWAQQQISKYAE
-923 ECNFMDSD
+923 FGYINSD

-962 ISKYENLYPKI
+962 ISEYENLYPKI
-973 SKEYGFVYTY
+973 NKEYGFVYTY
-983 DEVSESEQEAN
+983 DEVSESEQETN
-994 TQVRNGADGTYTLE
+994 TQVRNGADGTYTIE
-1008 AAKRNVEDSVSHY
+1008 AAKRNVEGSVSHY

-1064 AIINDETMDSNTR
+1064 AIVNDDTMDSNTR

>member
-1 MKINMFRRTL
+1 MKRSL
-11 GVSVAV
+11 
-17 ILLWSLILPCQSVI
+17 SLILSLTMLLAVLYPCQSVI

-46 VTELNTEYESDSDS
+46 VTEFNTEYELDSDS
-60 YEEKYNEDNPNACEN
+60 YEEKYNEDNPNASEN
-75 RLIVQARNVKDDAG
+75 RLIVQARSVKDDAG

-95 GLEYTVLQYEDKQD
+95 GLEYTVLQYDDKQD
-109 MEAAYEK
+109 MEAAYEQ
-116 LSSEGYAVEKDR
+116 LTSEGYTVEKDR
-128 VLSVKDNTVKNLRTM
+128 VLSVKDNSVKNLRTM

-153 SQTWAYESVMSDYAI
+153 SQMWAYESVMSDYAI
-168 SEIEKSAAAEE
+168 TEIEQSSAADE

-186 DSGIDYTHELFADRV
+186 DSGLDYTHELFENRV
-201 TDTTFNMSESGGEN
+201 VDTTFNMSESGNEN

-223 GSAVAGIIALST
+223 GSAVAGVIALST
-235 PDNVKI
+235 PENVKI

-309 GNDNLPVQ
+309 GNDNLPVE

-341 FSNYGEKVDIAA
+341 FSNYGEKVDVAA

-361 DLYTEDHFTDLYNGQ
+361 DFYTENHYTEQYYGQ
-376 VGTSFSCPFVSAACA
+376 VGTSFACPFVSAACA
-391 YILMQDPGLSPA
+391 YILMQNPGLSP
-403 EIKQQLK
+403 EEVKEELK
-410 ASAIDMGEDERQY
+410 ASAIDMGEDEHQY
-423 YGAGMLNFPNLIE
+423 YGAGMLNFQNLIDN
-436 GKEFETPQPDVKG
+436 KEYKTPQPSIKG
-449 GFYNDTQTVTFTD
+449 GFYNDTQTVTFAD

-467 QLVYTLDKSVPSS
+467 QLVYTLDKSIPSS

-494 EMQLTFALIKDGK
+494 EMQLTFVLIKDGK

-550 AINGI
+550 TINGI
-555 VPLTLNADDME
+555 VPLNINADDME

-572 VVLPDSVARIIY
+572 VVLPDSVERIQN
-584 TFNDCT
+584 TFRDCA

-599 VTRIDGT
+599 VTRIDAA
-606 FTNCYSLRNVTMP
+606 FRNCYSLRTASMP
-619 DLNYIGAHGFSMCSM
+619 KLSLINSRAFSMCSM
-634 IHDIDFEDSLESALA
+634 MHDIDFEESVETALGGT
-649 RSFEYTGLLEVHFP
+649 FEYTGLLEVSFP
-663 NLKNKLNTSS
+663 KLYIKNSPREIFRNTP
-673 RLFANSSL
+673 L
-681 LKCDIPII
+681 LKCDIPLA
-689 ERVDHTFQECY
+689 ERLAATFRECY

-712 IKPFTFADCWF
+712 VDGFTFADCWF
-723 LTEMEFPSL
+723 LTEMDFPSL
-732 EVVESSAF
+732 ETIEPNAF
-740 AYCYIDTIYAP
+740 AYCYIDVLYAP
-751 KLTSFS
+751 KLTTYSNL
-757 KDGTYGIAYQAFTRV
+757 GGGYGIVLQAFTRV
-772 MDFPEITEIPN
+772 IDFPALTEMPTY
-783 DFIVSCYLEEL
+783 FLMSSYVEEVYLENVVDVPVFGML
-794 YMENLLES
+794 
-802 TSSSCHNLP
+802 NLP
-811 YLNVIYMPNVLE
+811 YLNVVYMPLATQ
-823 FNRIGYDSHYP
+823 FDITSDRHWQLP
-834 LIGVGPREI
+834 GVGPMEI
-843 VWIPSTAEVDSG
+843 IWVPSAKETTRGTYPS
-855 LHYADTMK
+855 TMK
-863 LFYAPSLTK
+863 LFYGPSIESIYL
-872 ISADNYNAAFA
+872 SAYDSVFV
-883 LSEKAQ
+883 LSEKATNMGIQATQ
-889 DVSIRFTRE
+889 DGGQAGKF
-898 AYLDG
+898 
-903 VAPTIIAPY
+903 PTIIAPY
-912 GSAAQ
+912 GSAAYQ
-917 QAAISE
+917 WVQHENRNTERFKFI
-923 ECNFMDSD
+923 DSD

-948 RFGFIFDEKTLGFD
+948 RFGFIFDEANLGFD
-962 ISKYENLYPKI
+962 IREYENLYSRI

-983 DEVSESEQEAN
+983 DDVSEDEQEAN
-994 TQVRNGADGTYTLE
+994 TQVRNGTDGAYTIE
-1008 AAKRNVEDSVSHY
+1008 ATKRDVNGTVSQY

-1064 AIINDETMDSNTR
+1064 AIVNDDTMDQNTR

>member
-1 MKINMFRRTL
+1 MKKIISLFISMML
-11 GVSVAV
+11 LISVVS
-17 ILLWSLILPCQSVI
+17 PCQSVI
-31 AAETERRSVTRFSSL
+31 AAETERRSVTRFSNL
-46 VTELNTEYESDSDS
+46 VTELNTEYELDSDS
-60 YEEKYNEDNPNACEN
+60 YEEKYNEDNPNASEN
-75 RLIVQARNVKDDAG
+75 RLIVQARSVKDDAG

-95 GLEYTVLQYEDKQD
+95 GLEYTVLQYDDKQD
-109 MEAAYEK
+109 MEAAYEQ
-116 LSSEGYAVEKDR
+116 LTSEGYTVEKDR
-128 VLSVKDNTVKNLRTM
+128 VLSVKDNSVKNLRTM

-153 SQTWAYESVMSDYAI
+153 SQMWAYESVMSDYAI
-168 SEIEKSAAAEE
+168 TEIEQSSAADE

-186 DSGIDYTHELFADRV
+186 DSGLDYTHELFENRV
-201 TDTTFNMSESGGEN
+201 VDTTFNMSESGNEN

-223 GSAVAGIIALST
+223 GSAVAGVIALST
-235 PDNVKI
+235 PENVKI

-309 GNDNLPVQ
+309 GNDNLPVE

-341 FSNYGEKVDIAA
+341 FSNYGEKVDVAA

-361 DLYTEDHFTDLYNGQ
+361 DFYTENHYTEQYYGQ
-376 VGTSFSCPFVSAACA
+376 VGTSFACPFVSAACA
-391 YILMQDPGLSPA
+391 YILMQNPGLSP
-403 EIKQQLK
+403 EEVKEELK

-449 GFYNDTQTVTFTD
+449 GFYNDTQMVTFTD

-467 QLVYTLDKSVPSS
+467 QLVYTLDKSIPSS

-494 EMQLTFALIKDGK
+494 EMQLTFVLIKDGK

-550 AINGI
+550 TINGI
-555 VPLTLNADDME
+555 VPLNINADDME

-572 VVLPDSVARIIY
+572 VVLPDSVERIQN
-584 TFNDCT
+584 TFRDCA

-599 VTRIDGT
+599 VTRIDAA
-606 FTNCYSLRNVTMP
+606 FRNCYSLRTASMP
-619 DLNYIGAHGFSMCSM
+619 KLSLINSRAFSMCSM
-634 IHDIDFEDSLESALA
+634 MHDIDFEESVETALGGT
-649 RSFEYTGLLEVHFP
+649 FEYTGLLEVSFP
-663 NLKNKLNTSS
+663 KLYIKNSPREIFRNTP
-673 RLFANSSL
+673 L
-681 LKCDIPII
+681 LKCDIPLA
-689 ERVDHTFQECY
+689 ERLAATFRECY

-712 IKPFTFADCWF
+712 VDGFTFADCWF
-723 LTEMEFPSL
+723 LTEMDFPSL
-732 EVVESSAF
+732 ETIEPNAF
-740 AYCYIDTIYAP
+740 AYCYIDVLYAP
-751 KLTSFS
+751 KLTTYSNL
-757 KDGTYGIAYQAFTRV
+757 GGGYGIVLQAFTRV
-772 MDFPEITEIPN
+772 IDFPALTEMPTY
-783 DFIVSCYLEEL
+783 FLMSSYVEEVYLENVVDVPVFGML
-794 YMENLLES
+794 
-802 TSSSCHNLP
+802 NLP
-811 YLNVIYMPNVLE
+811 YLNVVYMPLATQ
-823 FNRIGYDSHYP
+823 FDITSDRHWQLP
-834 LIGVGPREI
+834 GVGPMEI
-843 VWIPSTAEVDSG
+843 IWVPSAKETTRGTYPS
-855 LHYADTMK
+855 TMK
-863 LFYAPSLTK
+863 LFYGPSIESIYL
-872 ISADNYNAAFA
+872 SAYDSVFV
-883 LSEKAQ
+883 LSEKATNMGIQATQ
-889 DVSIRFTRE
+889 DGGQAGKF
-898 AYLDG
+898 
-903 VAPTIIAPY
+903 PTIIAPY
-912 GSAAQ
+912 GSAAYQ
-917 QAAISE
+917 WVQHENRNTERFKFI
-923 ECNFMDSD
+923 DSD

-962 ISKYENLYPKI
+962 ISEYENLYPKI

-1008 AAKRNVEDSVSHY
+1008 AAKRNVEGSVSHY

-1064 AIINDETMDSNTR
+1064 AIVNDDTMDQNTR

>member
-1 MKINMFRRTL
+1 MKKTL
-11 GVSVAV
+11 SLVLSLAMLTAV
-17 ILLWSLILPCQSVI
+17 IYPCQSVI

-75 RLIVQARNVKDDAG
+75 RLIVQARSVKDDTG

-95 GLEYTVLQYEDKQD
+95 GLEYTVLQYDDKQD
-109 MEAAYEK
+109 MEAAYEQ
-116 LSSEGYAVEKDR
+116 LTSEGYTVEKDR
-128 VLSVKDNTVKNLRTM
+128 VLSVKDNSVKNLRTM

-153 SQTWAYESVMSDYAI
+153 SQMWAYESVMSDYAI
-168 SEIEKSAAAEE
+168 TEIEQSSAADE

-186 DSGIDYTHELFADRV
+186 DSGLDYTHELFENRV
-201 TDTTFNMSESGGEN
+201 VDTTFNMSESGNEN

-223 GSAVAGIIALST
+223 GSAVAGVIALST
-235 PDNVKI
+235 PENVKI

-309 GNDNLPVQ
+309 GNDNLPVE

-341 FSNYGEKVDIAA
+341 FSNYGEKVDVAA

-361 DLYTEDHFTDLYNGQ
+361 DFYTENHYTEQYYGQ
-376 VGTSFSCPFVSAACA
+376 VGTSFACPFVSAACA
-391 YILMQDPGLSPA
+391 YILMQNPGLSP
-403 EIKQQLK
+403 EEVKEELK
-410 ASAIDMGEDERQY
+410 ASAIDMGEDEHQY
-423 YGAGMLNFPNLIE
+423 YGAGMLNFPNLIDN
-436 GKEFETPQPDVKG
+436 KEYKTPQPSIKG
-449 GFYNDTQTVTFTD
+449 GFYNDTQTVTFAD

-467 QLVYTLDKSVPSS
+467 QLVYTLDKSIPSS

-494 EMQLTFALIKDGK
+494 EMQLTFVLIKDGK
-507 YASNISSQ
+507 YASNISSP

-550 AINGI
+550 TINGI
-555 VPLTLNADDME
+555 VPLNINADDME

-572 VVLPDSVARIIY
+572 VVLPDSVERIQN
-584 TFNDCT
+584 TFRDCA

-599 VTRIDGT
+599 VTRIDAA
-606 FTNCYSLRNVTMP
+606 FRNCYSLRTASMP
-619 DLNYIGAHGFSMCSM
+619 KLSLINSRAFSMCSM
-634 IHDIDFEDSLESALA
+634 MHDIDFEESVETALGGT
-649 RSFEYTGLLEVHFP
+649 FEYTGLLEVSFP
-663 NLKNKLNTSS
+663 KLYIKNSPREIFRNTP
-673 RLFANSSL
+673 L
-681 LKCDIPII
+681 LKCDIPLA
-689 ERVDHTFQECY
+689 ERLAATFRECY

-712 IKPFTFADCWF
+712 VDGFTFADCWF
-723 LTEMEFPSL
+723 LTEMDFPSL
-732 EVVESSAF
+732 ETIEPNAF
-740 AYCYIDTIYAP
+740 AYCYIDVLYAP
-751 KLTSFS
+751 KLTTYSNL
-757 KDGTYGIAYQAFTRV
+757 GGGYGIVLQAFTRV
-772 MDFPEITEIPN
+772 IDFPALTEMPTY
-783 DFIVSCYLEEL
+783 FLMSSYVEEVYLENVVDVPVFGML
-794 YMENLLES
+794 
-802 TSSSCHNLP
+802 NLP
-811 YLNVIYMPNVLE
+811 YLNVVYMPLATQ
-823 FNRIGYDSHYP
+823 FDITSDQHWQLP
-834 LIGVGPREI
+834 GVGPMEI
-843 VWIPSTAEVDSG
+843 IWVPSAKETTRGTYPS
-855 LHYADTMK
+855 TMK
-863 LFYAPSLTK
+863 LFYGPSIESIYL
-872 ISADNYNAAFA
+872 SAYDSVFV
-883 LSEKAQ
+883 LSEKATNMGIQATQ
-889 DVSIRFTRE
+889 DGGQAGKF
-898 AYLDG
+898 
-903 VAPTIIAPY
+903 PTIIAPY
-912 GSAAQ
+912 GSAAYQ
-917 QAAISE
+917 WVQHENRNTERFKFI
-923 ECNFMDSD
+923 DSD

-948 RFGFIFDEKTLGFD
+948 RFGFIFDEANLGFD
-962 ISKYENLYPKI
+962 IREYENLYSRI

-983 DEVSESEQEAN
+983 DDVSEDEQEAN
-994 TQVRNGADGTYTLE
+994 TQVRNGTDGAYTIE
-1008 AAKRNVEDSVSHY
+1008 ATKRDVNGTVSQY

-1064 AIINDETMDSNTR
+1064 AIVNDDTMDQNTR

>member
-1 MKINMFRRTL
+1 M
-11 GVSVAV
+11 
-17 ILLWSLILPCQSVI
+17 
-31 AAETERRSVTRFSSL
+31 
-46 VTELNTEYESDSDS
+46 
-60 YEEKYNEDNPNACEN
+60 
-75 RLIVQARNVKDDAG
+75 QARSVKDDAG

-109 MEAAYEK
+109 METAYEK

-143 ADETEETEEV
+143 ADEAEETEEV

-168 SEIEKSAAAEE
+168 SEIEQSAAAEK

-361 DLYTEDHFTDLYNGQ
+361 DLYTEDHFTDLDNGQ

-403 EIKQQLK
+403 EVKQQLK

-436 GKEFETPQPDVKG
+436 GKEFESPQPDVKG

-462 IPAGT
+462 IPAET

-494 EMQLTFALIKDGK
+494 EMQLTFALIKNGK

-550 AINGI
+550 TINGI

-584 TFNDCT
+584 TFSDCT

-606 FTNCYSLRNVTMP
+606 FKNCYSLRNVTMP
-619 DLNYIGAHGFSMCSM
+619 DLNFINANGFSMCSM
-634 IHDIDFEDSLESALA
+634 IHDIDFEGSLESALA
-649 RSFEYTGLLEVHFP
+649 RSFEYTGLLEVNFP
-663 NLKNKLNTSS
+663 NLKNELNTSS

-700 FLQELNAPNLKR
+700 FLQELNAPN
-712 IKPFTFADCWF
+712 
-723 LTEMEFPSL
+723 
-732 EVVESSAF
+732 
-740 AYCYIDTIYAP
+740 
-751 KLTSFS
+751 LTSFS

-843 VWIPSTAEVDSG
+843 VWIPSATEVDSG

-872 ISADNYNAAFA
+872 ISADNYNATFV

-923 ECNFMDSD
+923 ECNFIDSD

-962 ISKYENLYPKI
+962 ISEYENLYPKI

-1008 AAKRNVEDSVSHY
+1008 AAKRNVEGSVSHY

-1051 SPVTTRSFNDVAN
+1051 SPVTTRTFNDVAN
-1064 AIINDETMDSNTR
+1064 AIVNDDTMDPNTR

>member
-1 MKINMFRRTL
+1 MKRSL
-11 GVSVAV
+11 
-17 ILLWSLILPCQSVI
+17 SLILSLTMLLAVLYPCQSAI
-31 AAETERRSVTRFSSL
+31 AAEVERRSVTRFSSL

-75 RLIVQARNVKDDAG
+75 RLIVQARSVKDDAG

-143 ADETEETEEV
+143 ADEAEETEEV

-168 SEIEKSAAAEE
+168 SEIEQSAAAEE

-361 DLYTEDHFTDLYNGQ
+361 DLYTEDHFTQQYNGQ
-376 VGTSFSCPFVSAACA
+376 IGTSFSCPFVSAPCA

-403 EIKQQLK
+403 EVKQQLK
-410 ASAIDMGEDERQY
+410 ASAIDMGEDERPY

-436 GKEFETPQPDVKG
+436 GKEFEAPQPDVKG
-449 GFYNDTQTVTFTD
+449 GFYNDTQMVTFAD

-467 QLVYTLDKSVPSS
+467 QLVYTLDKSIPSS

-494 EMQLTFALIKDGK
+494 EMQLTFVLIKDGK
-507 YASNISSQ
+507 YASNIFSQ

-526 YFTINDSGVITSYTG
+526 YFTINDSGLITSYTG

-550 AINGI
+550 TINGI
-555 VPLTLNADDME
+555 VPLNINADDME

-572 VVLPDSVARIIY
+572 VVLPDSVERIQN
-584 TFNDCT
+584 TFRDCA

-599 VTRIDGT
+599 VTRIDAA
-606 FTNCYSLRNVTMP
+606 FRNCYSLRTASMP
-619 DLNYIGAHGFSMCSM
+619 KLSLINSRAFSMCSM
-634 IHDIDFEDSLESALA
+634 MHDIDFGGSLESALA
-649 RSFEYTGLLEVHFP
+649 RSFEYTGLLEVNFP
-663 NLKNKLNTSS
+663 NLKNELNTSS

-712 IKPFTFADCWF
+712 IKPYTFADCWF

-783 DFIVSCYLEEL
+783 NFIVSCYLEEL

-843 VWIPSTAEVDSG
+843 VWIPSATEVDSG

-872 ISADNYNAAFA
+872 ISADNYNAAFV

-923 ECNFMDSD
+923 ECNFINSD

-948 RFGFIFDEKTLGFD
+948 RFGFIFDEKTLRFD
-962 ISKYENLYPKI
+962 ISEYENLYPKI

-983 DEVSESEQEAN
+983 DEVSESEKEAN

-1008 AAKRNVEDSVSHY
+1008 AAKRNVEGSVSHY

-1064 AIINDETMDSNTR
+1064 SIVNDDTMDPNTR